1 MPQILNESCGH
12 INHHRDAIP
21 EKRRFVC
28 SEEAVMVVKSSIE
41 LKGYIVNWPDTV
53 NAHDPLPAHPMYELE
68 LPNAMR

>member
-1 MPQILNESCGH
+1 
-12 INHHRDAIP
+12 
-21 EKRRFVC
+21 
-28 SEEAVMVVKSSIE
+28 MVVKSSIE